1 MPERQ
6 YDGTP
11 IDLTWNNGPWAND
24 GETVDATNNED
35 GNMITI
41 EWPDNA
47 TDPEELN
54 EDQRN
59 VIRIAARNPDI
70 DNYVKIQEMAGLEN
84 KSSSYAREVL
94 QAHWPERC
102 SKIPGKSG
110 VLTDREVDKARIA
123 LNNGESVRWLADHF
137 DVSEQTVRRAAR
149 GVLAYDGVDC
159 KTPPLKYENE
169 KWSVKYTADEHD
181 SGKQEVS
188 KPYPTA
194 TVDAWRKRAL
204 NGDSATEMA
213 NEYEGVWGADISMAL
228 RGDSNVDGQPTQP
241 ELEWDNSNQE
251 WLKKESEG
259 DATNEQTEI
268 DETEEETATDA
279 VDTEDTTDT
288 TIPGESSTYHP
299 PERDTNTK
307 RLAIGVAIV
316 TLVSY
321 VLGKLRGGQ

>member
-1 MPERQ
+1 MSKRQ
-6 YDGTP
+6 YDGSP
-11 IDLTWNNGPWAND
+11 IDITWNNGPWAND

-70 DNYVKIQEMAGLEN
+70 DNYNKIQKMADVDKNE
-84 KSSSYAREVL
+84 SYAAWVLRE
-94 QAHWPERC
+94 HWPERHVRKGYGTLAL
-102 SKIPGKSG
+102 SN
-110 VLTDREVDKARIA
+110 REVDKTRIA
-123 LNNGESVRWLADHF
+123 LNNGETVSWLSDHF
-137 DVSEQTVRRAAR
+137 DVTKQTVRRAAK
-149 GVLAYDGVDC
+149 GSQAYNSVDC
-159 KTPPLKYENE
+159 KTPPLKNKSGDWSIKHTSDEN
-169 KWSVKYTADEHD
+169 D
-181 SGKQEVS
+181 SSEQGVS

-204 NGDSATEMA
+204 NGDTATEIA
-213 NEYEGVWGADISMAL
+213 DEYEGVWPADISMAL
-228 RGDSNVDGQPTQP
+228 RGDSNVDGQATQP

-268 DETEEETATDA
+268 DETEEETTTDA

-316 TLVSY
+316 ALVSY

>member
-1 MPERQ
+1 MSKRE

-11 IDLTWNNGPWAND
+11 IDLTWNNGPWANN

-70 DNYVKIQEMAGLEN
+70 EKYQKIQDMANVDNYDG
-84 KSSSYAREVL
+84 YAAQVL
-94 QAHWPERC
+94 RNHWPKRHTKKGTSTPC
-102 SKIPGKSG
+102 LS
-110 VLTDREVDKARIA
+110 DRQVDKVRIA
-123 LNNGESVRWLADHF
+123 LKNGESVSWLSSQF
-137 DVSEQTVRRAAR
+137 DATPWTIRRAAKGER
-149 GVLAYDGVDC
+149 AYDDVDC
-159 KTPPLKYENE
+159 KTPPLVSNGYNN
-169 KWSVKYTADEHD
+169 WSIKNTPDNHD
-181 SGKQEVS
+181 SKQQEVS
-188 KPYPTA
+188 EPYPTA

-204 NGDSATEMA
+204 NGDTATEMA
-213 NEYEGVWGADISMAL
+213 DEYDGIWGADISMAL
-228 RGDSNVDGQPTQP
+228 RGDSNVDGQATQP

-268 DETEEETATDA
+268 DETEEETTTDA

-316 TLVSY
+316 ALVSY